1 MGKEENQQDI
11 VNIETQEA
19 IQISGVIQN
28 TESNEIEI
36 KAEEII
42 PVKITVGTKI
52 KNGIISFCEGIEEIF
67 ERVWMRIWNRIQIK
81 LFWVVILTS
90 FGIAIGYSASDWYF
104 QKRVEECIQLGGFIH
119 KTEKFDPQLKRKV
132 PVTEIY
138 DINLRVR

>member
-1 MGKEENQQDI
+1 MGKEENQQDVNVESLETTQVI
-11 VNIETQEA
+11 VP
-19 IQISGVIQN
+19 IQS
-28 TESNEIEI
+28 TDSNEIEA

-42 PVKITVGTKI
+42 LEKITTGTRI

-90 FGIAIGYSASDWYF
+90 FGIAIGYGASDWYF
-104 QKRVEECIQLGGFIH
+104 QKRVDECIQLGGFIH
-119 KTEKFDPQLKRKV
+119 KTEKYDPQLKRKV